1 MTTQLS
7 AIVPQVPTTTA
18 PNPLMMD
25 FAKTVTLEVIVPL
38 VHTTTAEEVDVVD
51 EVVVA
56 ATTTAIAVPV

>member
-1 MTTQLS
+1 
-7 AIVPQVPTTTA
+7 
-18 PNPLMMD
+18 MMD